1 MSQANDSFEVTYPN
15 QVFLVIVANVR
26 TEKEATKPRN
36 YEFTFKFTDL
46 DGEFILAEQKRIE
59 EKEAEEAAASENES

>member
-1 MSQANDSFEVTYPN
+1 M
-15 QVFLVIVANVR
+15 FLVIVANVR